1 MLLLINVDFIASL
14 AVGCSRPLWLHN
26 KLQHAKLEDFKTFL
40 GKHKKET
47 QNYHKVSDIRQCLCT
62 FFPLTLPFQFLEVI
76 SKIVSHFL

>member
-1 MLLLINVDFIASL
+1 MLVLINVDFIASL

-47 QNYHKVSDIRQCLCT
+47 QNYHKVSDIRQAFVL
-62 FFPLTLPFQFLEVI
+62 F
-76 SKIVSHFL
+76 SHSHFHSNFLRLSPK